1 MFRLNKTIALFFFFF
16 LFLVILHFSPSFF
29 SLYEVDS
36 SSYIFGERIR
46 KSIYPALISV
56 IEINNLIILQKILLT
71 LSLASLVYLLIL
83 KKHKLLFIIFFSI
96 LCSLNIYYTS
106 FSKTI
111 LTESLFF
118 SFINFSIFLF
128 LIDYQSRYKFFLLG
142 LFCGIITSLKSI
154 GFIIGGGLL
163 FLTFI
168 KIIIENKNKYKK
180 IFFLIF
186 SFSFFPLIEGYFYFK
201 KFNDR
206 SSVIYR
212 SLIAKTFM
220 ISGTDRFDYKKYP
233 IEYHNLLVKSS
244 DVFKEVQNFLSKI
257 KNPILKADISADYEV
272 VGQYQVFSKE
282 MNKIL
287 KLNNI
292 DWKELSYDIGI
303 VTIREYPIEF
313 IRMSLWHYIGLWT
326 VGGKI
331 IFLDSFANQNNI
343 KIPLKEEIIKSS
355 GDIKIKNKKL
365 LFFATILFSFIGII
379 FMFVSLYFSYK
390 FIFLK
395 RKKENFDLFG
405 LVLLTHSYFLIVAM
419 TNVATPRY
427 LMPMLPLILI
437 LIMKFFDK
445 IFKRKLI

>member
-1 MFRLNKTIALFFFFF
+1 MFKLNKTIALFFFFF

-36 SSYIFGERIR
+36 SSYILGERIR

-233 IEYHNLLVKSS
+233 SEYHNLLVKSS

-343 KIPLKEEIIKSS
+343 KIPLNEEIIKSS

-427 LMPMLPLILI
+427 LMPMLPLVLI

>member
-36 SSYIFGERIR
+36 SSYILGERIR

-233 IEYHNLLVKSS
+233 SEYHNLLVKSS

-427 LMPMLPLILI
+427 LMPMLPLVLI